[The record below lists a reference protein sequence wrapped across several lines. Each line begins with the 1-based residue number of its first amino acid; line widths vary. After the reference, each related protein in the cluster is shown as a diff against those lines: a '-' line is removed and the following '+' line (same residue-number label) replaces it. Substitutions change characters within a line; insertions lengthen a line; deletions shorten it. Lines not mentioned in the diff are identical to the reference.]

1 MNNLLRS
8 RISEDFFEMPNYLV
22 FYAANKKVEYIP
34 NMTNSE
40 GIQCNLSIL
49 CYINTFGVVLKVL
62 KINVNP
68 SLNEYVY
75 SIQIFYAT
83 ENSFLIVAIHTRF
96 VSNR

>member
-8 RISEDFFEMPNYLV
+8 RISEDFFDLPNYLV
-22 FYAANKKVEYIP
+22 FYGTNKKVEYIP

-62 KINVNP
+62 KLNVNP
-68 SLNEYVY
+68 SLNEYVK
-75 SIQIFYAT
+75 
-83 ENSFLIVAIHTRF
+83 L
-96 VSNR
+96 